1 MSEHNKLGKRGEET
15 AAVYLAGLGYKIIE
29 RNWRHQKDE
38 IDIIARDGDFLV
50 IVEVKTRSTD
60 VFGNPEDAVTTKKQK
75 FLIRATE
82 EYIFKNDISLETRY
96 DIISVIKQGNKET
109 IRHIKEAFYPT
120 L

>member
-1 MSEHNKLGKRGEET
+1 MSEHNKLGKKGEDS
-15 AAVYLAGLGYKIIE
+15 AAAYLAGLGYKIID

-60 VFGNPEDAVTTKKQK
+60 VFGNPEDAVTNKKQK
-75 FLIRATE
+75 FLIRAAE
-82 EYIFKNDISLETRY
+82 EYIFKNDIQLETRY
-96 DIISVIKQGNKET
+96 DIVSIVKQGNKE
-109 IRHIKEAFYPT
+109 IIKHIKEAFYPT

>member
-1 MSEHNKLGKRGEET
+1 MSEHNKLGKKGEDL

-29 RNWRHQKDE
+29 RNWRHKNDE
-38 IDIIARDGDFLV
+38 IDIIAQDGHTLV

-60 VFGNPEDAVTTKKQK
+60 VFGNPEDAVTITKQK

-82 EYIFKNDISLETRY
+82 EYIFKNDSLLETRY
-96 DIISVIKQGNKET
+96 DIISIIKQGSKET